1 MRYVHLGFP
10 VLAALALASCNQAQP
25 AAPETAPNPTATAQV
40 DMILLRQETAVVGQQ
55 IKVEVDAFDKAG
67 RRIPVAPE
75 DLVWE
80 SEDSTKLR
88 IDGPGL
94 ITPLST
100 EAVNLRVRTTNNSTY
115 TTYLETAQ
123 LNPLSQV
130 LSETPWLSGQAAS
143 GRSFSQLD
151 STWVGKTVNV
161 QGNTCSTSN
170 DSECGQCTAFAKAF
184 GNQVGPEATSVTKY
198 WKPGTSVLTRGANP
212 TLKIGVYAGDAVAT
226 FSGTTY
232 YGHVALFNGY
242 GSGTMNVK
250 DQNWNNDLKILY
262 HTITVKNRPNG
273 VPTCNTTFSTDVTDA
288 CNYLKVT
295 L

>member
-1 MRYVHLGFP
+1 MRQFQLALP
-10 VLAALALASCNQAQP
+10 VLAALALVSCNQAQLT
-25 AAPETAPNPTATAQV
+25 APEAVPNPNATAQV
-40 DMILLRQETAVVGQQ
+40 DMILLRQGTAVVGQQ
-55 IKVEVDAFDKAG
+55 LKVEVDAFDKAG
-67 RRIPVAPE
+67 RRIAVAAE

-100 EAVNLRVRTTNNSTY
+100 EAVNLRVRTANNSTY
-115 TTYLETAQ
+115 TTYSETAQ
-123 LNPLSQV
+123 PSPLSQV

-161 QGNTCSTSN
+161 QGNACSTST
-170 DSECGQCTAFAKAF
+170 DAECGQCTAFAKAF
-184 GNQVGPEATSVTKY
+184 GNQIGPANTTST

-212 TLKIGVYAGDAVAT
+212 TLKAGVYAGDAVAT
-226 FSGTTY
+226 FSGTSY

-242 GSGTMNVK
+242 SAGTMNVK
-250 DQNWNNDLKILY
+250 DQNWGSYPLKISY
-262 HTITVKNRPNG
+262 HGISVKNRPNN
-273 VPTCNTTFSTDVTDA
+273 VPTCNTTFSTDTSDA
-288 CNYLKVT
+288 CNYLKVM